1 MENFLNYVNK
11 ILDAILAFD
20 YIWFLSGA
28 VSLLTFESFLKL
40 VVIYFFIVWIAI
52 VIWVTKDIIN
62 RTNNILYQIFSIF
75 TVLLG
80 TPLWIVVYL
89 LIRPSK
95 TLFEKYYEEASIEE
109 EVDLSEFEEE
119 KVVEAVKVNTKKH
132 ACPKC
137 HFEIQADYKFC
148 PNCSTALKKD
158 CTGCGKEI
166 NPEWHVCPYCGK
178 NQQNKVEEILA
189 YTEDKKQEIAPEKE
203 PIEEKKE
210 ENA

>member
-1 MENFLNYVNK
+1 MENFLAYVNK
-11 ILDAILAFD
+11 ILEAILAFD
-20 YIWFLSGA
+20 YIWFLSGMI
-28 VSLLTFESFLKL
+28 SLLTFESFLKL

-109 EVDLSEFEEE
+109 ELDLSEFEEE
-119 KVVEAVKVNTKKH
+119 KIVEPVKLDIKKQT
-132 ACPKC
+132 CSKC
-137 HFEIQADYKFC
+137 LFEIQADYKFC
-148 PNCSTALKKD
+148 PNCSNPLKKD
-158 CTGCGKEI
+158 CTWCGKEI
-166 NPEWHVCPYCGK
+166 KPDWHVCPYCWK
-178 NQQNKVEEILA
+178 NQENKVEEILA
-189 YTEDKKQEIAPEKE
+189 YTEEKKEVIVEKKEPLDEKKQE
-203 PIEEKKE
+203 
-210 ENA
+210 NA